1 MWQTLLSRP
10 QDFTIGAT
18 AEAWFTRIAEVLL
31 NRTVLVV
38 NGASHRLIEIEF
50 YYNITGH
57 ADDFAHSHPLQALS
71 GRWYFHRTGESYR
84 GGSFKGLDLALGDGV
99 GYGGVLLRGLEKPD
113 GTIIDGPSLLVDYLL
128 KTTRHTSIVDLD
140 AAIADKL
147 AWDHRQPLMLR
158 EADLTPRELLR
169 TARIGLSWKRR
180 TELANEPNRHFLVRR
195 YRYLSQPARTAKGK
209 LQTVLALLADG
220 FSPEAIHTMT
230 GSSVKVIQRYAA
242 EFVAGRHEPNL
253 ARYYG
258 CAWRS
263 ADICRLHGAL
273 RVP

>member
-1 MWQTLLSRP
+1 MWQTLLTRP
-10 QDFTIGAT
+10 QDFATGTT

-31 NRTVLVV
+31 NRAVLRV

-57 ADDFAHSHPLQALS
+57 ADDFAHSHPVQALS

-113 GTIIDGPSLLVDYLL
+113 GTIIDGPSLLVDHLL
-128 KTTRHTSIVDLD
+128 TTTRHTRTVDLD

-147 AWDHRQPLMLR
+147 AWDDRQPLVLR
-158 EADLTPRELLR
+158 EAGLTPRELLR

-180 TELANEPNRHFLVRR
+180 TELADEPNRHFLVRR
-195 YRYLSQPARTAKGK
+195 YRYLSQPTRTAKGK

-220 FSPEAIHTMT
+220 FSPEVIHKMT

-242 EFVAGRHEPNL
+242 DFVAGRRETNL

-258 CAWRS
+258 RAWSS
-263 ADICRLHGAL
+263 ADFCRLHGAL
-273 RVP
+273 SR

>member
-10 QDFTIGAT
+10 QDFALGAT

-31 NRTVLVV
+31 NRAALVV

-71 GRWYFHRTGESYR
+71 GRWYFHRAGESYR

-99 GYGGVLLRGLEKPD
+99 GYGGILLRGLEKPD
-113 GTIIDGPSLLVDYLL
+113 GTIVDGPSLLVDYLL
-128 KTTRHTSIVDLD
+128 KTTQYPRIVDLD
-140 AAIADKL
+140 AAIAGKL
-147 AWDHRQPLMLR
+147 AWDHHQPLVLR
-158 EADLTPRELLR
+158 GAELPPRELLR

-180 TELANEPNRHFLVRR
+180 TELADEPNRHFLVRR
-195 YRYLSQPARTAKGK
+195 YRYLSQPGGTAKGK
-209 LQTVLALLADG
+209 LQMVLALLADG
-220 FSPEAIHTMT
+220 FSPEVVHKMT
-230 GSSVKVIQRYAA
+230 GSSVNVIRRYAA
-242 EFVAGRHEPNL
+242 EFVAGRRETNL

-258 CAWRS
+258 SAWSS

-273 RVP
+273 SR

>member
-1 MWQTLLSRP
+1 MWQTLLTRP
-10 QDFTIGAT
+10 QDFAIGAT
-18 AEAWFTRIAEVLL
+18 ADAWFTRIAEVLL
-31 NRTVLVV
+31 NRTVMVV

-57 ADDFAHSHPLQALS
+57 ADDFAHCHPLQALS

-128 KTTRHTSIVDLD
+128 TTTQYPHIVDLD

-147 AWDHRQPLMLR
+147 AWEHRQPLVLR
-158 EADLTPRELLR
+158 EAELTPRELLQ

-180 TELANEPNRHFLVRR
+180 TELADEPNRHFLARR
-195 YRYLSQPARTAKGK
+195 YRYLSQPTRTAKGK

-220 FSPEAIHTMT
+220 FSPEAIHKMT
-230 GSSVKVIQRYAA
+230 GSSVKVIRRYAA
-242 EFVAGRHEPNL
+242 EFVAGRRETNL
-253 ARYYG
+253 ARYYDNS
-258 CAWRS
+258 WSS
-263 ADICRLHGAL
+263 ADLCRLHGAL
-273 RVP
+273 SR